1 MPQIDSRIDT
11 YISKSATFAQPILL
25 HLRSLI
31 HKSCPDVTETIKWGM
46 PNFDYKGKILCNFA
60 AFKQHCAFNFW
71 LGSVMQTV
79 KEFSPSADREAA
91 MGDLGKIKSL
101 ADLPPDKLFLKALKE
116 AQDLIDK
123 GIALPKKSKDDIPKE
138 IVVPGYFSNVLKRN
152 KKAFDVFN
160 KFSYSNKKEYVDWIT
175 EAKTEATRENRIA
188 TALEWLAEGKT
199 RMWKYEKK

>member
-1 MPQIDSRIDT
+1 MPQTDTRVDT
-11 YISKSATFAQPILL
+11 YIAKSASFAQPILV

-31 HKSCPDVTETIKWGM
+31 HKSCPNVMETIKWGM

-79 KEFSPSADREAA
+79 KEFSVSADREEA

-101 ADLPPDKLFLKALKE
+101 SDLPPDKLFLKALKE

-123 GIALPKKSKDDIPKE
+123 GVTLPKKQKDDAPKE
-138 IVVPGYFSNVLKRN
+138 ISVPDYFVKALKKN
-152 KKAFDVFN
+152 KQAADVFN
-160 KFSYSNKKEYVDWIT
+160 KFSYSCKKEYVDWIT
-175 EAKTEATRENRIA
+175 EAKTDATREKRIA
-188 TALEWLAEGKT
+188 TAIEWLAEGKS